1 MLYQVSIL
9 SSPNSI
15 NRLRLEM
22 EDKIRRTEI
31 REQSDG
37 SDDSASEFPKDTSP
51 SPAPTK
57 PSRYT
62 DLNMRPS
69 KYDKIRES
77 EPEEPLF
84 KFDEED
90 PMETV
95 KKILKKYRNKEGAFF
110 EIF

>member
-1 MLYQVSIL
+1 
-9 SSPNSI
+9 
-15 NRLRLEM
+15 M

-57 PSRYT
+57 PSRY
-62 DLNMRPS
+62 MRPS
-69 KYDKIRES
+69 KYDNIRET

-84 KFDEED
+84 EFDEED

-95 KKILKKYRNKEGAFF
+95 KKILKKYRNKVGAFF